1 MKRLFFLLS
10 VLFFCGTS
18 AAQVSA
24 PPLSLQDKTGP
35 LLRPIYTIQCVGDGI
50 SCEKVGTKG
59 VLTVSGSVAAH
70 ESEYNHSNF
79 ETAYGWGNHASAGYA
94 PLVSPSFTTPSLGAA
109 SATSV
114 NKVAITAP
122 ATNATL
128 TIADGKTLTATN
140 TVNLNTM
147 TDGKWCKY
155 SSSGTALDCNVDPV
169 VDTNTT
175 YTAGRSLTL
184 DGTTINADAELYTDN
199 IFTFNLENPVTGDDG
214 DFGHPGVA
222 VAFTVTK
229 VICNTDTGT
238 ATINIEER
246 VSTTPNTAGTDI
258 LSTDLVCDSNR
269 QSSCASGC
277 DVNTITNARIDAEDV
292 LALMISAVANSP
304 TKLRVTLIG
313 TKDD

>member
-184 DGTTINADAELYTDN
+184 DGTTINADAELYTDS
-199 IFTFNLENPVTGDDG
+199 ISFVLESPTDDDAFILFKAPHAITITDIDCIVGAATSAVIDIQECDSAGANCATVDATITCDADGAADDGTLSNGGIDAGDWLKLDIGTVTGTVKYVSG
-214 DFGHPGVA
+214 
-222 VAFTVTK
+222 TVTFTR
-229 VICNTDTGT
+229 ND
-238 ATINIEER
+238 
-246 VSTTPNTAGTDI
+246 
-258 LSTDLVCDSNR
+258 
-269 QSSCASGC
+269 
-277 DVNTITNARIDAEDV
+277 
-292 LALMISAVANSP
+292 
-304 TKLRVTLIG
+304 
-313 TKDD
+313 